1 MNPIQLLLDYRL
13 LLRQTTK
20 QEIRKKYTGSYLGMG
35 WMILYPIFFLGAYTT
50 VYLFIFK
57 VSIQSYGSLEYIL
70 LIFCGLVPFL
80 GFSEALGSGVSAVTS
95 NRSLIRNTMFPI
107 ELVVVQVLLA
117 SQVTSVASMFLL
129 VIGLTIVKGLSLWF
143 LLYPVLWLFQL
154 MFLIGLLWIL
164 SSLNVFFRDLQYF
177 INVLILLLMMLS
189 PIAYTIEMIPKGL
202 QFIVY
207 ANPISHFIF
216 CSQHLLFLG
225 KAPPMTSV
233 LVVLLLSP
241 TLFFL
246 GYQLFYR
253 LKKVMIDHV

>member
-1 MNPIQLLLDYRL
+1 MNPIKLILDYRL

-20 QEIRKKYTGSYLGMG
+20 HEIRKKYTGSYLGMG
-35 WMILYPIFFLGAYTT
+35 WMILYPMFFLGAYTT

-57 VSIQSYGSLEYIL
+57 VSVQSYGALEYIL
-70 LIFCGLVPFL
+70 LIFCGLIPFL
-80 GFSEALGSGVSAVTS
+80 GFSEALSSGVSAVTA

-117 SQVTSVASMFLL
+117 SQVTSVASTLMLL
-129 VIGLTIVKGLSLWF
+129 VSLLFVKGLSVWF
-143 LLYPVLWLFQL
+143 LFYPLLWLLQL

-177 INVLILLLMMLS
+177 INILVLLLMMLS

-225 KAPPMTSV
+225 KMPPTTSL

-241 TLFFL
+241 ALFFV
-246 GYQLFYR
+246 GYVLFYR
-253 LKKVMIDHV
+253 LKKIMIDYV